1 MPNACKKGCALA
13 AENRD
18 ISEKTVL
25 IKPTLRNR
33 RRYNGKELHQHIQ
46 SLLKDMNDEEIDEF
60 WKESEAQ
67 GF

>member
-1 MPNACKKGCALA
+1 MLWLRKQGHLGKDCPDQAGNSKQTKKY
-13 AENRD
+13 NR
-18 ISEKTVL
+18 
-25 IKPTLRNR
+25 
-33 RRYNGKELHQHIQ
+33 KELHQHIR

>member
-1 MPNACKKGCALA
+1 MHAKRVMLWLWKTRTSQKDCPDRAGTLKQTKK
-13 AENRD
+13 
-18 ISEKTVL
+18 
-25 IKPTLRNR
+25 
-33 RRYNGKELHQHIQ
+33 YNGKELHQHIR